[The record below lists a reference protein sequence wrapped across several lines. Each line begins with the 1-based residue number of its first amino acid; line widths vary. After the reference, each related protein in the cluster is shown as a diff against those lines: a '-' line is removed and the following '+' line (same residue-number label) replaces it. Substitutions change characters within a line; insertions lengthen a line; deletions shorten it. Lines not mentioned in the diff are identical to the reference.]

1 MPRYPTK
8 APDRAAPDGVAAV
21 DRALSLLG
29 AYREGDRSLTLNDL
43 AARTGLVK
51 STVLRLLASLAHF
64 GLVQRDQEGR
74 YTLGPEVARLQ
85 SIYTRSFSLESIVL
99 PELRALVE
107 RTRES
112 AVYHVRQ
119 GDLRLVLYRVD
130 SPQPIRDH
138 LKVGDVMPLDR
149 GPGFQGGRGAGGR
162 GHPHHAREPLH
173 VRARRAGEGH
183 GARDQPQDG
192 GGLDFQVVDEARA
205 AEPGGTQH
213 HERRVGRLRRQ
224 QVRAAAHR
232 DVVGLPA
239 VRRKVVHRLLLERR
253 VVAFATAYP
262 IGDLAQVAAQA
273 HGLG

>member
-8 APDRAAPDGVAAV
+8 APERTSPDGVASV

-29 AYREGDRSLTLNDL
+29 AYREGDRSLTLNDF

-64 GLVQRDQEGR
+64 GLVHRDEEGR
-74 YTLGPEVARLQ
+74 YALGPEIARLQ
-85 SIYTRSFSLESIVL
+85 SIYTRSFSLESVVV

-138 LKVGDVMPLDR
+138 VNVGDVMPLDR
-149 GPGFQGGRGAGGR
+149 GAGGR
-162 GHPHHAREPLH
+162 VLTAFEGAEGSLYDRIRREGVVAVVGDRSPELAGIAAP
-173 VRARRAGEGH
+173 VFRAGGILA
-183 GARDQPQDG
+183 GAVTLTMPANRFTSAHVEPVRDA
-192 GGLDFQVVDEARA
+192 ARA
-205 AEPGGTQH
+205 IS
-213 HERRVGRLRRQ
+213 
-224 QVRAAAHR
+224 
-232 DVVGLPA
+232 
-239 VRRKVVHRLLLERR
+239 RKMG
-253 VVAFATAYP
+253 AS
-262 IGDLAQVAAQA
+262 
-273 HGLG
+273 